1 MLLWVGYYVYRIRV
15 RGRIRRMVD
24 GDVDV
29 KTLKGLG
36 GRVDVVSECSGEY
49 SMSSGRRR
57 GLVGMWLG
65 CSIRT
70 TGEELMMPAVGRMFW
85 RVGLAWRQMC
95 VCVCACVCV
104 RVSVP
109 SRLVHSYRRNRKLQL
124 NTLTGN
130 LLNCNVAARRDAG
143 RSRRLIF
150 PSVRDNNRLLE

>member
-95 VCVCACVCV
+95 VCVCACVRPLTLGALISPEQKIAAEHLDRQFVELQRCSEK
-104 RVSVP
+104 RC
-109 SRLVHSYRRNRKLQL
+109 RKITKTDLPL
-124 NTLTGN
+124 
-130 LLNCNVAARRDAG
+130 C
-143 RSRRLIF
+143 
-150 PSVRDNNRLLE
+150 